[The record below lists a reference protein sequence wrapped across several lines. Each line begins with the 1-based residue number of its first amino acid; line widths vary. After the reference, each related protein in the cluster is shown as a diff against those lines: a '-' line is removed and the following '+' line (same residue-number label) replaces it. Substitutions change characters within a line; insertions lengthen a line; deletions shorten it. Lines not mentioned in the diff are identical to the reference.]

1 MMKIIRGI
9 TNYIYIYIYSNLFF
23 GEKQINKLFETLEF
37 PHEPKKS

>member
-9 TNYIYIYIYSNLFF
+9 TNYIYIYSNLFF